1 LSAHAPT
8 ADRVRLSPAGGRGV
22 TPSTKHYP
30 SVVPTGQPIAA
41 NDGRCV
47 AVLRYGGPGAR
58 CSRRGDLSHELRLVG
73 ASPTPPVRDSGR
85 VGCDSRRLQGRT
97 PGRVPPARMTTCPGS
112 PGRSG
117 RGAASAASW
126 SERRRTRGVRN
137 GGTDGFGCR
146 DRRLFPRVFR
156 QEPEPHERDRLK
168 HAGRLEEGQT
178 VKVVRNGEGG
188 ATAGVEARNEDSGA
202 TGDGLPFSLREEGL
216 RRTLRLER
224 RPAGLLVRV
233 ADGTRRARRRP
244 EPHRRLD
251 GNHRGWWKGD
261 RFFGTGSP
269 DPGRGGE
276 CRPTPEW
283 EDDCSS
289 AVSDVGRVLRDTACS
304 ACRSGEPRAALFGR
318 LRRARWMAVTGLAFG
333 RARWRAHARHAGP
346 SGSARRTNEREDAFS
361 GVVKGGANPSGN
373 AMGVSCLSG
382 RADAQSM
389 PSIRRPIRRLSGSG
403 GYDEASGWLVGCP
416 FRGK

>member
-1 LSAHAPT
+1 MFEAWGPVSRASA
-8 ADRVRLSPAGGRGV
+8 
-22 TPSTKHYP
+22 
-30 SVVPTGQPIAA
+30 
-41 NDGRCV
+41 
-47 AVLRYGGPGAR
+47 
-58 CSRRGDLSHELRLVG
+58 RRGQSHTTCSGLR
-73 ASPTPPVRDSGR
+73 
-85 VGCDSRRLQGRT
+85 SRRLRQQ
-97 PGRVPPARMTTCPGS
+97 
-112 PGRSG
+112 
-117 RGAASAASW
+117 AASGPDPGTSSPREDDDVPRFAGTF
-126 SERRRTRGVRN
+126 RTRGRFGGFLERASTDARWRN